1 MLSMRVLI
9 INTSERIGGA
19 AIAANRL
26 MEALKNNGVNA
37 KMLVRDKQS
46 SLVSVVP
53 LPSSWKLPAKFI
65 WERFVI
71 WLSNGF
77 SRNNLFQM
85 DIANTGTDITSMSDF
100 RMADVVHLHW
110 VNQGFLSLDDITK
123 ILRSGKPVVFTMHD
137 MWYFTGVCHYSGD
150 CQKYRTG
157 CGLCPF
163 IHRGGAPND
172 MSARVFRRKL
182 KMYSDSKLRFVACSR
197 WLENLAKK
205 SRLLE
210 GQFVTNIP
218 NAINTNLF
226 RPEDKAEARRRCGL
240 PEGKRLL
247 LFGCQKITDERKGF
261 KYLVD
266 ACRILKEKYPAEADN
281 IGLVVAGAESD
292 KVQNY
297 VPFTVYP
304 IDYVSDE
311 AHMVDLYNAVDLY
324 VTPSL
329 QDNLP
334 NTIVE
339 AMSCG
344 VPCVGFAVGGIPEM
358 IDHLHNGY
366 VAYYKDAADFA
377 NGIHW
382 ALDGANYANLCEM
395 ARRKA
400 VDTYAEDEVARRYI
414 EIYNSALGGSA
425 SSEHKAVK

>member
-1 MLSMRVLI
+1 M
-9 INTSERIGGA
+9 
-19 AIAANRL
+19 
-26 MEALKNNGVNA
+26 
-37 KMLVRDKQS
+37 
-46 SLVSVVP
+46 
-53 LPSSWKLPAKFI
+53 
-65 WERFVI
+65 
-71 WLSNGF
+71 
-77 SRNNLFQM
+77 
-85 DIANTGTDITSMSDF
+85 
-100 RMADVVHLHW
+100 
-110 VNQGFLSLDDITK
+110 
-123 ILRSGKPVVFTMHD
+123 
-137 MWYFTGVCHYSGD
+137 
-150 CQKYRTG
+150 
-157 CGLCPF
+157 
-163 IHRGGAPND
+163 
-172 MSARVFRRKL
+172 
-182 KMYSDSKLRFVACSR
+182 
-197 WLENLAKK
+197 
-205 SRLLE
+205 
-210 GQFVTNIP
+210 
-218 NAINTNLF
+218 
-226 RPEDKAEARRRCGL
+226 
-240 PEGKRLL
+240 
-247 LFGCQKITDERKGF
+247 
-261 KYLVD
+261 
-266 ACRILKEKYPAEADN
+266 KEKYPAEADN

>member
-1 MLSMRVLI
+1 MRVLI

-226 RPEDKAEARRRCGL
+226 RPEDKAEARR
-240 PEGKRLL
+240 
-247 LFGCQKITDERKGF
+247 
-261 KYLVD
+261 
-266 ACRILKEKYPAEADN
+266 
-281 IGLVVAGAESD
+281 
-292 KVQNY
+292 
-297 VPFTVYP
+297 
-304 IDYVSDE
+304 
-311 AHMVDLYNAVDLY
+311 
-324 VTPSL
+324 
-329 QDNLP
+329 
-334 NTIVE
+334 
-339 AMSCG
+339 
-344 VPCVGFAVGGIPEM
+344 
-358 IDHLHNGY
+358 
-366 VAYYKDAADFA
+366 
-377 NGIHW
+377 
-382 ALDGANYANLCEM
+382 
-395 ARRKA
+395 
-400 VDTYAEDEVARRYI
+400 
-414 EIYNSALGGSA
+414 
-425 SSEHKAVK
+425 